1 MSCWHC
7 LILPFSLLR
16 LFANQAGGV
25 FFVTALYVIC
35 AQCLIFLLNV
45 FSVYTFLL
53 VVVVATK
60 LFLWMYVVQDPFE
73 VLARLYHQFY
83 PLYTTIWLF
92 LFQIKWAWSVRPTL
106 VSFSSFL
113 SLSTRLLLLWHTVS
127 FFVIDTLTVW
137 SAQLVRMSKRV
148 EPGTF
153 PPFNPEDFSRG
164 PPSATT
170 EAGGEFR

>member
-1 MSCWHC
+1 MPGWHC
-7 LILPFSLLR
+7 LILPFSLIR

-35 AQCLIFLLNV
+35 AQCLIFSSMY

-83 PLYTTIWLF
+83 PLYTMI
-92 LFQIKWAWSVRPTL
+92 
-106 VSFSSFL
+106 
-113 SLSTRLLLLWHTVS
+113 
-127 FFVIDTLTVW
+127 
-137 SAQLVRMSKRV
+137 
-148 EPGTF
+148 
-153 PPFNPEDFSRG
+153 
-164 PPSATT
+164 
-170 EAGGEFR
+170 